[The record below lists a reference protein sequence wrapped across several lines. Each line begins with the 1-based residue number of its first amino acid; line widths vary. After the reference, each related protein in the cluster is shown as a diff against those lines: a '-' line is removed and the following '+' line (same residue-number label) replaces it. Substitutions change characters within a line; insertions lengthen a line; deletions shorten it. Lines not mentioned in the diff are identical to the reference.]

1 MENNITGAE
10 GIKIPFG
17 DVKVQYNLIKE
28 EIDDAINRVFERG
41 WFILGEEL
49 AVFEKE
55 FAKYCNCLYG
65 IGVGSGTEA
74 LHLALLALS
83 VNSGDE
89 VITVSNTAVPTI
101 SAISLAGAIPKFVDI
116 NPETY
121 TMDVTKVESVITKK
135 TKAIIPVHLYGQ
147 CVDMDPIL
155 NIAKKYNLVVIE
167 DACQAHGALYK
178 GKKAGSIGD
187 VGCFSFY
194 PSKNLGAFGD
204 GGMVITN
211 NAYIDER
218 LRLLRNYGQEK
229 RYYHKIKG
237 VNSRLDE
244 IQAAILTVKLKYL
257 DRWNRLRVEKSNLYK
272 NLLKDIVSIITP
284 IEAKYAKHVYH
295 LFVIRCWQRDKLQEF
310 LLKQGVSALIHYPV
324 PVHLQESYKD
334 LGYRCGDFPITE
346 IYAETILSLPMY
358 PELDYESIRY
368 IVDKIKKYEELSCL
382 R

>member
-1 MENNITGAE
+1 MGNNITGAE

-49 AVFEKE
+49 EVFEKE

-83 VNSGDE
+83 VTSGDE
-89 VITVSNTAVPTI
+89 VITVPNTAVPTI

-147 CVDMDPIL
+147 CADMDAIL
-155 NIAKKYNLVVIE
+155 DIAKSYNLVVIE

-204 GGMVITN
+204 GGMVVTN
-211 NAYIDER
+211 NAYIAER

-229 RYYHKIKG
+229 RYHHKIKG
-237 VNSRLDE
+237 INSRLDE

-257 DRWNRLRVEKSNLYK
+257 DEWNMKRRKKADLYK
-272 NLLKDIVSIITP
+272 NLLKGTPSILLP
-284 IEAKYAKHVYH
+284 IEASYCKHVYH
-295 LFVIRCWQRDKLQEF
+295 LLVIRCKQRNELQEF
-310 LLKQGVSALIHYPV
+310 LLKSGIGTLIHYPV

-346 IYAETILSLPMY
+346 IYAEIILSLPMY

-368 IVDKIKKYEELSCL
+368 IVDKIKKYEELCCL

>member
-1 MENNITGAE
+1 MGNSITGAE
-10 GIKIPFG
+10 SIKIPFG

-28 EIDDAINRVFERG
+28 EINDAINRVFERG

-83 VNSGDE
+83 VNPGDE
-89 VITVSNTAVPTI
+89 VITVPNTAVPTI
-101 SAISLAGAIPKFVDI
+101 SAISVAGAIPKFVDI

-121 TMDVTKVESVITKK
+121 TIDVTKVESVITKK

-147 CVDMDPIL
+147 CADMDTIL
-155 NIAKKYNLVVIE
+155 NIAKKYNLAVVE

-204 GGMVITN
+204 GGMVVTN
-211 NAYIDER
+211 NAYIAER

-244 IQAAILTVKLKYL
+244 IQAAILRVKLKYL
-257 DRWNRLRVEKSNLYK
+257 DKWNRLRVEKSNLYK
-272 NLLKDIVSIITP
+272 RLLKDVMSVGIP
-284 IEAKYAKHVYH
+284 IETDYSKHVYH
-295 LFVIRCWQRDKLQEF
+295 LFVIRCRQRDKLQEF
-310 LLKQGVSALIHYPV
+310 LLKYGIDTLIHYPV
-324 PVHLQESYKD
+324 PVHMQESYKD
-334 LGYRCGDFPITE
+334 LGYRYGDFPVTE
-346 IYAETILSLPMY
+346 SYAQTILSLPMY
-358 PELDYESIRY
+358 PEIDDESIVY
-368 IVDKIKKYEELSCL
+368 IVEKIKKMI
-382 R
+382 